1 MAKHRFDQA
10 DIPFDGASFTRR
22 LLHELVDVLQDVIGP
37 QEARGFVAVVG
48 ARLGDAFNAAYR
60 RAAGKPVLSREEVAE
75 AVVDLKRR
83 VGGDFYVI
91 EQTDETIV
99 LGNRRC
105 PFGDSVQGRPSLCM
119 MTSNVFGRLT
129 AENLGYAKVSVEE
142 AFARGDRRCLVRI
155 ALENAK
161 DLERLPGREYF
172 RVGTGN
178 GVDQREEA
186 LVEP

>member
-1 MAKHRFDQA
+1 MAKRRFQQA

-37 QEARGFVAVVG
+37 QESRGFIAVVG
-48 ARLGDAFNAAYR
+48 ARIGDAFNAAYR
-60 RAAGKPVLSREEVAE
+60 RAAAKPALSREETAD
-75 AVVDLKRR
+75 ALVDLKRR
-83 VGGDFYVI
+83 IGGDFYII
-91 EQTDETIV
+91 EQNDETIV

-105 PFGDSVQGRPSLCM
+105 PFGDSVEGRPALCM

-142 AFARGDRRCLVRI
+142 AFALGDRRCLVRI
-155 ALENAK
+155 ALEHAK

-172 RVGTGN
+172 RVGNSAGP
-178 GVDQREEA
+178 REKA
-186 LVEP
+186 LAEP